1 MSIKNIIVDNGGVLS
16 VPKTGHW
23 FLTPNFW
30 SIIKLDDVS
39 VDSLRIAMK
48 KNICML
54 ILLDLMKLEQV
65 ITLDLL

>member
-16 VPKTGHW
+16 DPKTGHW

-30 SIIKLDDVS
+30 NIIKLDDVS

-48 KNICML
+48 K
-54 ILLDLMKLEQV
+54 D
-65 ITLDLL
+65 